1 MAWQVTPYVA
11 ISLAAVILLIT
22 LAIYIFRRDDNRR
35 SNKTGVILLL
45 ASAAWILGGV
55 YEAGSLSLSSKILW
69 DKFQFV
75 GLLMVPTG
83 WVIYIHQYTG
93 GENWFNRR
101 RIVLLSIPPLVF
113 ILLVLTNEHH
123 RLIWSSIDLPEFF
136 ANSHLVKERAAGF
149 WVMVLHSYLMLS
161 VGMFILVRMLVR
173 SRRIHSWQ
181 ASVLLLAI
189 FSLGLISMLD
199 IVGLQLDPQVDSTAL
214 ALAITMPL
222 MIWGMWRIKS
232 GDLVSV
238 ARGAV
243 IEGMNDAV
251 IVLDAENR
259 IVDLNPA
266 AGLIIG
272 RPLSELVGR
281 SVEEGWPVWPT
292 VIGVS
297 VGEDAFG
304 VEADLV
310 VDGEMRTYDIR
321 ISPVDDRIGRLACRA
336 VVFRDVSRRKRM
348 ENALRESVEKYPL
361 LAEQSTDMI
370 ARHDPDGV
378 CLFVSPTCRTFLGY
392 EPEEMIGRRIFGL
405 IHPDDLDDFVE
416 GMTKLLVDP
425 VAKSYTYRLRRKDGD
440 YIWVETTGQ
449 RIITSGEDN
458 VGPLEIV
465 TVTRDITERKRA
477 EDALAA
483 ERERLAVTL
492 RSIGDGVVALDAER
506 RIVVTNP
513 VAEDHLKV
521 LAGVGVG
528 EILTQLGDQQIEV
541 LLQPPSRGENFH
553 EVKLEGPRRCFEV
566 VTQQMETGPQVGGWV
581 LVIRDVTTERETQR
595 RIQLQDRLA
604 AVGQLAAGIAHD
616 FNNILGAIIL
626 YSEMLLKRAELSD
639 KDRERMMT
647 IYEQA
652 ERAATLTRQILDYSR
667 RTVMDQTPMDLA
679 LFLDDTQ
686 KLLSRTLPEGIQ
698 VKFDHGSD
706 NYVVNA
712 DPARIQ
718 QILMNLAFNARDAM
732 AEGGELHFELSR
744 LLVETDEPPPF
755 RDMAP
760 GAWLQLRVSDTG
772 VGIEPYDL
780 PHIFEPFFTTKSPG
794 EGSGLGLAQVY
805 GIVKQHDG
813 YIDVKSEKGVGTTF
827 IIYLPAIEVP
837 EWSSVEALSSNL
849 IDGQGETIMVVEDN
863 VATQTAVREILE
875 TLNYRVVSASDGKE
889 ALEIIEN
896 FNGAIDLVLS
906 DMVMPV
912 MGGVELYQKL
922 IERKLA
928 TKVVLMSGYP
938 LGAGTRELLDQKGV
952 TWLQKPMRSDALAQL
967 IREVLEN
974 RMV

>member
-11 ISLAAVILLIT
+11 ISLAAVILLVT
-22 LAIYIFRRDDNRR
+22 LAIYIFRREDNGKA
-35 SNKTGVILLL
+35 SKTGAILLL
-45 ASAAWILGGV
+45 ASAAWILGGA
-55 YEAGSLSLSSKILW
+55 YEAGSLGLSTKILW

-75 GLLMVPTG
+75 GLLIVPTG

-93 GENWFNRR
+93 GENWLNRR
-101 RIVLLSIPPLVF
+101 RLVLLSIPPLVF
-113 ILLVLTNEHH
+113 ILLVLTNEFHQ
-123 RLIWSSIDLPEFF
+123 LIWSSIDLPQLIS
-136 ANSHLVKERAAGF
+136 NSHLIKTSALGF
-149 WVMVLHSYLMLS
+149 WIIVLHSYLML
-161 VGMFILVRMLVR
+161 GAGTFILGRMLIR

-181 ASVLLLAI
+181 ASVMLLAI
-189 FSLGLISMLD
+189 FSLGLISLLD
-199 IVGLQLDPQVDSTAL
+199 IVGLQLNPQVDSTAL
-214 ALAITMPL
+214 ALAITIPL
-222 MIWGMWRIKS
+222 ITWGMWRIKS

-243 IEGMNDAV
+243 IEGMSDAV

-266 AGLIIG
+266 AALIIG
-272 RPLSELVGR
+272 RPISQLVGR
-281 SVEEGWPVWPT
+281 SVEEGWPAWPT

-297 VGEDAFG
+297 GCEDAFG

-310 VDGEMRTYDIR
+310 VNGDVKTYDIR
-321 ISPVDDRIGRLACRA
+321 ISPVDDRIGRLACRTL
-336 VVFRDVSRRKRM
+336 VFRDISRRKQV
-348 ENALRESVEKYPL
+348 EKALRESVEKYPL

-378 CLFVSPTCRTFLGY
+378 CLFVSPTCRTLLGY

-405 IHPDDLDDFVE
+405 IHPDDLDEFVE
-416 GMTKLLVDP
+416 GMNKLLVEP
-425 VAKSYTYRLRRKDGD
+425 TAKSYTYRLHQKDGD
-440 YIWVETTGQ
+440 YIWVETSGR
-449 RIITSGEDN
+449 RIITSSEDS
-458 VGPLEIV
+458 VGPLEII

-513 VAEDHLKV
+513 VAEDHLKT

-528 EILTQLGDQQIEV
+528 EILSRLGDQHIEA
-541 LLQPPSRGENFH
+541 LLRPPSRGKNFH
-553 EVKLEGPRRCFEV
+553 EVTVEGPRRCFEV
-566 VTQQMETGPQVGGWV
+566 VTQQIETGPQVGGWV
-581 LVIRDVTTERETQR
+581 MVIRDVTSERETQK

-639 KDRERMMT
+639 RDRERMMT
-647 IYEQA
+647 IYQQA

-667 RTVMDQTPMDLA
+667 RTVMDQTPMDLS
-679 LFLDDTQ
+679 LFLNETQ

-698 VKFDHGSD
+698 VKFDHGNE

-732 AEGGELHFELSR
+732 PEGGELCFELSR
-744 LLVETDEPPPF
+744 LLVETDAPPPF

-772 VGIEPYDL
+772 VGIEPYVQ

-813 YIDVKSEKGVGTTF
+813 YIDVKSEVGEGTTF
-827 IIYLPAIEVP
+827 IIYLPAIEAP
-837 EWSSVEALSSNL
+837 EWSSIEALSSTL
-849 IDGQGETIMVVEDN
+849 IDGQGEAILVVEDN
-863 VATQTAVREILE
+863 LATQTAVREILE

-896 FNGAIDLVLS
+896 YDGAIDLVLS

-912 MGGVELYQKL
+912 MGGVELYQEL
-922 IERKLA
+922 IERGLA

-974 RMV
+974 RIV

>member
-11 ISLAAVILLIT
+11 ISLAAAILLIT
-22 LAIYIFRRDDNRR
+22 LAIYIFRREGSGRA
-35 SNKTGVILLL
+35 SKTGAILLL
-45 ASAAWILGGV
+45 ASAAWILGGA
-55 YEAGSLSLSSKILW
+55 YEAGSLNLTSKILW
-69 DKFQFV
+69 DKLQFV
-75 GLLMVPTG
+75 GLLIIPTG
-83 WVIYIHQYTG
+83 WVIYIQQYTG
-93 GENWFNRR
+93 GENWLTRR
-101 RIVLLSIPPLVF
+101 RLALLSIPPLVF
-113 ILLVLTNEHH
+113 ILLVLTNENHH
-123 RLIWSSIDLPEFF
+123 LIWSSVDLPQV
-136 ANSHLVKERAAGF
+136 ALNSHLVKDRALGF
-149 WVMVLHSYLMLS
+149 WVIVLYSYLMLG
-161 VGMFILVRMLVR
+161 VGAFILVRMLVR

-181 ASVLLLAI
+181 ASVLLIAI
-189 FSLGLISMLD
+189 FSLGLISLLD
-199 IVGLQLDPQVDSTAL
+199 IAGLQLDPQVDSTAL

-222 MIWGMWRIKS
+222 IAWGMWRIKS
-232 GDLVSV
+232 GELVSV

-243 IEGMNDAV
+243 VEGMNDAV

-266 AGLIIG
+266 AARIIG
-272 RPLSELVGR
+272 HPVNELIGR
-281 SVEEGWPVWPT
+281 SVEEGWPLWPSA
-292 VIGVS
+292 IGVS
-297 VGEDAFG
+297 GCEDVFG

-310 VDGEMRTYDIR
+310 VDGDVRTYDIR
-321 ISPVDDRIGRLACRA
+321 ISPVDGRMGRLACRA
-336 VVFRDVSRRKRM
+336 AVFRDISRRKRI
-348 ENALRESVEKYPL
+348 EKALRESVEKYPL

-378 CLFVSPTCRTFLGY
+378 CLFVSPTSRTLLGY
-392 EPEEMIGRRIFGL
+392 EPEEMIGHKIFGL
-405 IHPDDLDDFVE
+405 VHPDDLDGFTE

-425 VAKSYTYRLRRKDGD
+425 AAKSYTYRLRRKDGD
-440 YIWVETTGQ
+440 YIWVETTGR
-449 RIITSGEDN
+449 RIITSAEDS
-458 VGPLEIV
+458 VGPLEII

-492 RSIGDGVVALDAER
+492 RSIGDGVVALDAEG
-506 RIVVTNP
+506 RIVFTNP
-513 VAEDHLKV
+513 VAEDHLKT
-521 LAGVGVG
+521 LAGAGVGDV
-528 EILTQLGDQQIEV
+528 LTHLGDQQIEA
-541 LLQPPSRGENFH
+541 LLRPPSRGKNFH
-553 EVKLEGPRRCFEV
+553 EVTIEGPRRCYEV
-566 VTQQMETGPQVGGWV
+566 VAQQMETGTRVGGWV
-581 LVIRDVTTERETQR
+581 LVIRDVTTERETQK

-626 YSEMLLKRAELSD
+626 YSEMLLKRAELST

-652 ERAATLTRQILDYSR
+652 ERAATLTKQILDYSR

-698 VKFDHGSD
+698 VKFDYGSE

-732 AEGGELHFELSR
+732 PEGGELRFELSR

-813 YIDVKSEKGVGTTF
+813 YIDVKSEPGAGTTF
-827 IIYLPAIEVP
+827 IIYLPAIEAP
-837 EWSSVEALSSNL
+837 EWASVEALSSNL
-849 IDGQGETIMVVEDN
+849 IDGKGETILVVEDN

-875 TLNYRVVSASDGKE
+875 TLNYRVVSASDGKQ

-896 FNGAIDLVLS
+896 FDGAIDLVLS
-906 DMVMPV
+906 DMVMPT
-912 MGGVELYQKL
+912 MGGVELYQEL
-922 IERKLA
+922 IERGLA

-952 TWLQKPMRSDALAQL
+952 TWLQKPMRSDTLAQL

-974 RMV
+974 RIA

>member
-22 LAIYIFRRDDNRR
+22 LATYIFRREDNWRP
-35 SNKTGVILLL
+35 SKTGAILLI
-45 ASAAWILGGV
+45 ASAAWILGGA
-55 YEAGSLSLSSKILW
+55 YEAGSLNLSTKILW

-75 GLLMVPTG
+75 GLLIVPTG
-83 WVIYIHQYTG
+83 WFIYIQQYTG
-93 GENWFNRR
+93 GENWLNRR
-101 RIVLLSIPPLVF
+101 RLVLLSIPPLVLM
-113 ILLVLTNEHH
+113 LLVLTNEHH
-123 RLIWSSIDLPEFF
+123 LLIWSSVDLPEVFS
-136 ANSHLVKERAAGF
+136 NSHLVKGRAPGF

-161 VGMFILVRMLVR
+161 AGAFILVRMLAR

-181 ASVLLLAI
+181 ASVLLIAI
-189 FSLGLISMLD
+189 FSLWLINLLD

-222 MIWGMWRIKS
+222 ITWGMWRIKS

-266 AGLIIG
+266 AALIIG

-281 SVEEGWPVWPT
+281 SVEEGWPAWPT

-297 VGEDAFG
+297 GCEDTFG
-304 VEADLV
+304 VEAELV
-310 VDGEMRTYDIR
+310 VDGEVRAYDIR

-336 VVFRDVSRRKRM
+336 VVFRDFSRRKRM
-348 ENALRESVEKYPL
+348 EKALRESVEKYPL

-370 ARHDPDGV
+370 ARHDPEGV
-378 CLFVSPTCRTFLGY
+378 CLFVSPTCRTLLGY

-405 IHPDDLDDFVE
+405 IHPDDLDEFVE
-416 GMTKLLVDP
+416 GMTKLLVEP
-425 VAKSYTYRLRRKDGD
+425 TAKSYTFRLHRRDGD
-440 YIWVETTGQ
+440 YIWVETTGR
-449 RIITSGEDN
+449 RIITSGEDR
-458 VGPLEIV
+458 VGPLEII
-465 TVTRDITERKRA
+465 TVTRDIAERKRA

-513 VAEDHLKV
+513 VAEDHLKT
-521 LAGVGVG
+521 LAKAGVGEV
-528 EILTQLGDQQIEV
+528 LTHLGDQQIEA
-541 LLQPPSRGENFH
+541 LLRPPSRGKNFH
-553 EVKLEGPRRCFEV
+553 EVVLEGPRRCFEV
-566 VTQQMETGPQVGGWV
+566 VTQQMETGSQVSGWV
-581 LVIRDVTTERETQR
+581 MVIRDVTTERETQKR
-595 RIQLQDRLA
+595 VQLQDRLA

-626 YSEMLLKRAELSD
+626 YSEMLLKRAKFST
-639 KDRERMMT
+639 KDRERMVT
-647 IYEQA
+647 IYQQA

-667 RTVMDQTPMDLA
+667 RTVMDQTPMDLS

-686 KLLSRTLPEGIQ
+686 RLLSRTLPEGIQ
-698 VKFDHGSD
+698 VKFKCGDE

-732 AEGGELHFELSR
+732 PEGGELLFELSR
-744 LLVETDEPPPF
+744 LLVETSEPPPF

-772 VGIEPYDL
+772 EGIEPYVL

-813 YIDVKSEKGVGTTF
+813 YIDVKSEVGEGTTF
-827 IIYLPAIEVP
+827 MIYLPAIEVP
-837 EWSSVEALSSNL
+837 EWSSVEALSLTL

-863 VATQTAVREILE
+863 VATQIAVREILE
-875 TLNYRVVSASDGKE
+875 TLNYRVLSASDGKE

-896 FNGAIDLVLS
+896 FDGAIDLVLS
-906 DMVMPV
+906 DMVMPI
-912 MGGVELYQKL
+912 MGGVELYQEL
-922 IERKLA
+922 IERGLA
-928 TKVVLMSGYP
+928 TKMVLMSGYP

-952 TWLQKPMRSDALAQL
+952 TWLQKPMRSDTLAQL
-967 IREVLEN
+967 IREVIEN
-974 RMV
+974 RIV

>member
-22 LAIYIFRRDDNRR
+22 LAIYIFRQEDNGRAG
-35 SNKTGVILLL
+35 KTGALLLL
-45 ASAAWILGGV
+45 ASAAWILGGA
-55 YEAGSLSLSSKILW
+55 YEAGSLSLASKILW
-69 DKFQFV
+69 DKIQFV
-75 GLLMVPTG
+75 GLLIIPTG
-83 WVIYIHQYTG
+83 WVIYIHQYTA
-93 GENWFNRR
+93 GEHWLNRR
-101 RIVLLSIPPLVF
+101 RLALLSILPLVF
-113 ILLVLTNEHH
+113 MLLVLTNEHH
-123 RLIWSSIDLPEFF
+123 RLIWSSVDLPEF
-136 ANSHLVKERAAGF
+136 ASNSHLVKDRAPGF
-149 WVMVLHSYLMLS
+149 WFMILHSYLMLS
-161 VGMFILVRMLVR
+161 VGAFVLVRMLIR

-181 ASVLLLAI
+181 ASVLLIAI
-189 FSLGLISMLD
+189 FSLGLISLLD

-214 ALAITMPL
+214 ALAITVPL
-222 MIWGMWRIKS
+222 ITWGMWRIKTD
-232 GDLVSV
+232 DLVSV

-259 IVDLNPA
+259 IVDVNPA
-266 AGLIIG
+266 AVLIIG

-281 SVEEGWPVWPT
+281 SVEQGWPAWPT

-297 VGEDAFG
+297 GCEDVFG

-310 VDGEMRTYDIR
+310 VDGEVRTYDIR
-321 ISPVDDRIGRLACRA
+321 ISPVDDKIGRLACRA
-336 VVFRDVSRRKRM
+336 LVFRDISRRKRI
-348 ENALRESVEKYPL
+348 EKALRESVEKYPL

-370 ARHDPDGV
+370 ARHDPDGI
-378 CLFVSPTCRTFLGY
+378 CLFVSPTCRTLLGY

-405 IHPDDLDDFVE
+405 IHPDDLDEFVE
-416 GMTKLLVDP
+416 GMTKLLVEP
-425 VAKSYTYRLRRKDGD
+425 TAKSYTYRLHRKDGD
-440 YIWVETTGQ
+440 YIWVETTGR
-449 RIITSGEDN
+449 RIITSSEDS
-458 VGPLEIV
+458 VGPIEII

-477 EDALAA
+477 QDALAA

-492 RSIGDGVVALDAER
+492 RSIGDGVVALDAES
-506 RIVVTNP
+506 RIVVANP
-513 VAEDHLKV
+513 VAEDQLKTLAEVSAGGV
-521 LAGVGVG
+521 L
-528 EILTQLGDQQIEV
+528 THLGDQRIEA
-541 LLQPPSRGENFH
+541 LLRPPSRGKNFH
-553 EVKLEGPRRCFEV
+553 EVMIEGPRRCFEV
-566 VTQQMETGPQVGGWV
+566 VTQQMETGPQIGGWV
-581 LVIRDVTTERETQR
+581 LVIRDVTAERETQK

-626 YSEMLLKRAELSD
+626 YSEMLLKRAELST

-698 VKFDHGSD
+698 VKFDYGSE

-732 AEGGELHFELSR
+732 PEGGELCFELSR

-772 VGIEPYDL
+772 VGIEPHDL

-813 YIDVKSEKGVGTTF
+813 YIDVRSEVGEGTTF

-837 EWSSVEALSSNL
+837 EWASVEALSSNL
-849 IDGQGETIMVVEDN
+849 VDGKGETIMVVEDN
-863 VATQTAVREILE
+863 VATQTAMREILE

-889 ALEIIEN
+889 ALEIVDN
-896 FNGAIDLVLS
+896 FEGAIDLVLS
-906 DMVMPV
+906 DLVMPV
-912 MGGVELYQKL
+912 MGGVELYQEL
-922 IERKLA
+922 IERGLA

-952 TWLQKPMRSDALAQL
+952 TWLQKPMRSDALAHL

-974 RMV
+974 RIA